1 MPCAVLVAVVVTVVL
16 TEELTDELIDE
27 VTVDERL
34 DVGVVDRTGVVTEL
48 VAVDVSDV
56 VADDGWVLSV
66 EVADDVAVVVTDV

>member
-1 MPCAVLVAVVVTVVL
+1 
-16 TEELTDELIDE
+16 

-56 VADDGWVLSV
+56 VADDVADVLSV
-66 EVADDVAVVVTDV
+66 EVADDVAVVVTDVCEQAR